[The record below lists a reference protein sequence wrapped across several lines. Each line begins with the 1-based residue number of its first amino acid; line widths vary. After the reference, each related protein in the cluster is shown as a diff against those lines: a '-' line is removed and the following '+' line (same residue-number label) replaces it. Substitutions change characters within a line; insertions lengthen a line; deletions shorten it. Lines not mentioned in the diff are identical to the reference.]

1 MFFKGLATADVKD
14 NIIAIRVDYNVPIQN
29 GVVTESTRIK
39 ESIETLKYLLD
50 QGAKRIHILSHLGRP
65 KGTFEEKYSLKPIVP
80 VLEELLGETVE
91 FRTDF
96 SAGQSRIQLHENVR
110 FYPGEKTNDPE
121 FVASLYKNLSPDLFI
136 LDGFGVSHRAH
147 ASVVG
152 LANHVPTYAGFLLEK
167 EIKYLSPFLSDSKK
181 EGLTLMVGGAKIDTK
196 IGVLNHFT
204 KTADNII
211 LGGALSNTFLAARG
225 YDVGQS
231 LCEDDKLDIARE
243 IRQNADVYHTGIH
256 KPIDVVVADEYESNE
271 TATVPVED
279 ICGDMKV
286 FDIGPHTIA
295 SFKEIIQHSKTVIW
309 NGPLGCFEREPFE
322 NGTRKILEYLAEL
335 DHVQTIVGGGDTL
348 SAIEKFNIDTSK
360 FTHVSTGGGAMLEF
374 LEGTMLPGIA
384 VVQ

>member
-14 NIIAIRVDYNVPIQN
+14 NVIVIRVDYNVPVKD
-29 GVVTESTRIK
+29 GKVTESTRIK
-39 ESIETLKYLLD
+39 ESIETLEYLLKH
-50 QGAKRIHILSHLGRP
+50 GAKRIHILSHLGRP
-65 KGTFEEKYSLKPIVP
+65 KGAFEEAYSLKPIIP
-80 VLEELLGETVE
+80 VLEQLLGETVE
-91 FRTDF
+91 FREDF
-96 SAGQSRIQLHENVR
+96 SAGAGLIQLHENVR
-110 FYPGEKTNDPE
+110 FYPGEKTNDAE

-152 LANHVPTYAGFLLEK
+152 LANHVPAYAGFLLEK
-167 EIKYLSPFLSDSKK
+167 EIKYLSPFLSETKK
-181 EGLTLMVGGAKIDTK
+181 EGLTLIVGGAKIETK

-231 LCEDDKLDIARE
+231 LYEEDKLDIARE
-243 IRQNADVYHTGIH
+243 IRQNADIYHTGIH
-256 KPIDVVVADEYESNE
+256 KPIDVVVADEYDAEE
-271 TATVPVED
+271 TATIPVED

-286 FDIGPHTIA
+286 FDVGPHSIA
-295 SFKEIIQHSKTVIW
+295 SFKEIIKHSKTVIW
-309 NGPLGCFEREPFE
+309 NGPVGCFERKPFE
-322 NGTRKILEYLAEL
+322 NGTREILEYLAGL
-335 DHVQTIVGGGDTL
+335 DNVQTIVGGGDTL
-348 SAIEKFNIDTSK
+348 SAIKKFNIDTSK

-384 VVQ
+384 IVQ